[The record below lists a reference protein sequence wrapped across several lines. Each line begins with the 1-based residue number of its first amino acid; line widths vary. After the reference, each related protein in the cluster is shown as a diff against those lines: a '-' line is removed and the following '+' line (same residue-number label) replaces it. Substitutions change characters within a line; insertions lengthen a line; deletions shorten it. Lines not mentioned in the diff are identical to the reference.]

1 MIFQNLFKSHY
12 LNDKHPVVFMKDM
25 AFENLKSLVEYMYKG
40 EANVPQNML
49 EAFIKDGESLQ
60 IRGLAECG
68 NMQFDSETA
77 SPTPS
82 AAISS
87 RSSNKVTSAER
98 AGAALGGKKSSNSSN
113 KLPTSSSSA
122 LGPGGILAARLAKMS
137 DQVRLLFFNQDFL
150 SIITFDISGAAT
162 HVNV

>member
-1 MIFQNLFKSHY
+1 
-12 LNDKHPVVFMKDM
+12 MKDM

-68 NMQFDSETA
+68 NMQFDSET
-77 SPTPS
+77 SPS
-82 AAISS
+82 QS
-87 RSSNKVTSAER
+87 RSSNKQSDNQRTN
-98 AGAALGGKKSSNSSN
+98 AASGGKKSSNSSN

-137 DQVRLLFFNQDFL
+137 DQVK
-150 SIITFDISGAAT
+150 
-162 HVNV
+162 